1 MTIKNCARCGRMFQ
15 SEGGA
20 KLCARCLDNDEEDF
34 KIVREYVYDNPGAN
48 IPEVAES
55 TGVAEEKILKF
66 LRQGKLTLKDEQSMV
81 LDCERC
87 GKPIKTGR
95 FCDDCSREMSKDLRA
110 AASKTAENIQKATTS
125 SHSGM
130 FTKQEHGKN
139 KL

>member
-15 SEGGA
+15 SEGGG

-34 KIVREYVYDNPGAN
+34 KVVREYVYDNPGAN
-48 IPEVAES
+48 IPEVAEN

-66 LRQGKLTLKDEQSMV
+66 LRQGKLILKDELSMV

-95 FCDDCSREMSKDLRA
+95 FCEACNQEMARDLRA
-110 AASKTAENIQKATTS
+110 AAGKAAESLQKAP
-125 SHSGM
+125 SGSARGM
-130 FTKQEHGKN
+130 YTKQEHLK
-139 KL
+139 K